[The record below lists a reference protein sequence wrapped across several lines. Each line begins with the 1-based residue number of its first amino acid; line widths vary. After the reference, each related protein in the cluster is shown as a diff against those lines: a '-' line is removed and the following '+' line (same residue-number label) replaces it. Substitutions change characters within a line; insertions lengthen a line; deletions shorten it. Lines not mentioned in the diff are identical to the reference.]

1 MKDNEVGEKSKDA
14 IKIDEFDINVEKG
27 KLFMNNIHML
37 EIIRKKIINK
47 NISCLMIIWRI
58 WWIQ

>member
-1 MKDNEVGEKSKDA
+1 
-14 IKIDEFDINVEKG
+14 
-27 KLFMNNIHML
+27 MNNIHML

-58 WWIQ
+58 

>member
-27 KLFMNNIHML
+27 KLFMNNIHMF
-37 EIIRKKIINK
+37 
-47 NISCLMIIWRI
+47 
-58 WWIQ
+58 

>member
-47 NISCLMIIWRI
+47 NIRCLMII
-58 WWIQ
+58 